1 MVQSAICSHNDR
13 LITDQKAV
21 MTFLAMLGRY
31 GITSVYAVMTLH
43 TAEMFPTEIRNS
55 ALGISSTCAHV
66 GGIAAPYV
74 VDILVSI
81 SLAINETK
89 VTQFLKQGQIQKFI
103 PTTIC
108 GVSVLI
114 AAFLVL
120 LQPETKDKHLT
131 DHVDDEEKAD
141 EKEEIELQ
149 K

>member
-81 SLAINETK
+81 SLAIN
-89 VTQFLKQGQIQKFI
+89 
-103 PTTIC
+103 
-108 GVSVLI
+108 
-114 AAFLVL
+114 
-120 LQPETKDKHLT
+120 
-131 DHVDDEEKAD
+131 
-141 EKEEIELQ
+141 
-149 K
+149 